1 MDKGDFMNKLIIAQ
15 SDLGVNID
23 GASEGA
29 KVLADS
35 LNYQKYVVSNKN
47 IKKDYND
54 KNLRKNEREINK
66 TTKKIFNLAKSILN
80 NNEFPILIGGDHSV
94 AIGSALASQ
103 EFYKN
108 IGIIWIDAHGD
119 FNTFETTPSGNI
131 HGMPLAAITGYKCN
145 ELTDFITNNYVD
157 PKKCVILGA
166 RDIDEGEYINI
177 KDSGVTIISQD
188 DIENIGINNALE
200 KAIEIASDNT
210 NKIHISFDLDVIDPK
225 FVSGVTTKV
234 PNGISDQD
242 SYFIIQKLK
251 YIKDK
256 ISSFD
261 LVEYNS
267 LNDTNENSKK
277 IALKIL
283 EIFLSK

>member
-54 KNLRKNEREINK
+54 NNLRKNERGINK

-94 AIGSALASQ
+94 SIGSALASQ

-200 KAIEIASDNT
+200 KAIKIASDNT

-267 LNDTNENSKK
+267 LNDTNENTKK

>member
-94 AIGSALASQ
+94 SIGSALASQ

-267 LNDTNENSKK
+267 LNDTNENTKK

-283 EIFLSK
+283 EIFLSE

>member
-29 KVLADS
+29 KALADS

-54 KNLRKNEREINK
+54 KNLRKNEIEINK

-225 FVSGVTTKV
+225 FASGVTTKV
-234 PNGISDQD
+234 LNGISDQD

-267 LNDTNENSKK
+267 LNDSNENTKK

-283 EIFLSK
+283 EIFLSE

>member
-267 LNDTNENSKK
+267 LNDTNENTKK

-283 EIFLSK
+283 EIFLSE

>member
-29 KVLADS
+29 KVLADN

-54 KNLRKNEREINK
+54 KNLRKNEIEINK

-225 FVSGVTTKV
+225 FASGVTTKV

-267 LNDTNENSKK
+267 LNDSNENTKK

-283 EIFLSK
+283 EIFLSE